1 MADSDPTTHM
11 LDVPGARLYYER
23 RGRGPLLLLIGS
35 PMDSGG
41 FAPLASALADRYT
54 VVTYDP
60 RGIANSSREDTT
72 EDVTPAQQA
81 EDVHRLLSAL
91 GGGPADVFGSS
102 GGAVVGLALVTAHPD
117 QLRTLVAHEPPLVE
131 LLADAARLRAE
142 IQNVYDTYRV
152 EGAEKAMQKFLAHA
166 GLGAGA
172 GQQADAPRW
181 EPSPEQL
188 AQMRATT
195 DQFLAHL
202 LRPTTR
208 YRPDIEALR
217 GGVDADRGRRRGHLQ
232 RAAPQPHCG
241 GPGRPARDDRG
252 RLSRRP
258 WRIHG
263 LPGAVRPRP
272 RPGADRK
279 DLSRRLRCKLRSRG
293 RVAGAVGL
301 HARLPPCRRFVGG
314 RCRCG
319 SGDGCLEVKCGEPFF
334 RWLRP
339 A

>member
-117 QLRTLVAHEPPLVE
+117 QLRTLVAHWSSCWLTPP
-131 LLADAARLRAE
+131 
-142 IQNVYDTYRV
+142 
-152 EGAEKAMQKFLAHA
+152 GC
-166 GLGAGA
+166 G
-172 GQQADAPRW
+172 PRFRT
-181 EPSPEQL
+181 S
-188 AQMRATT
+188 TT
-195 DQFLAHL
+195 
-202 LRPTTR
+202 PTGW
-208 YRPDIEALR
+208 R
-217 GGVDADRGRRRGHLQ
+217 GPRRRC
-232 RAAPQPHCG
+232 RSSWPM
-241 GPGRPARDDRG
+241 PA
-252 RLSRRP
+252 
-258 WRIHG
+258 
-263 LPGAVRPRP
+263 
-272 RPGADRK
+272 
-279 DLSRRLRCKLRSRG
+279 
-293 RVAGAVGL
+293 
-301 HARLPPCRRFVGG
+301 
-314 RCRCG
+314 
-319 SGDGCLEVKCGEPFF
+319 
-334 RWLRP
+334 
-339 A
+339 